1 MFFCYHL
8 MKTGKKRLI
17 NVRLSKSNGER
28 TNIKKDKSKRTGADS
43 RSGGVLNS
51 NSSSGF
57 SPSAGNHCRHKD
69 VHERGSQVDG
79 IPIPTPILIT
89 TKSLGEKVFHILLGT
104 GSVFSVLRLCSFTKS
119 LGENVFHIL
128 LGTGSVF
135 SVLRLCSV
143 HQHRWQLP
151 AQTG

>member
-1 MFFCYHL
+1 

-17 NVRLSKSNGER
+17 NVLLSKSNGER

-57 SPSAGNHCRHKD
+57 SPSGNHCRHKD

-79 IPIPTPILIT
+79 IPIPTPILNT
-89 TKSLGEKVFHILLGT
+89 TKSDQKH
-104 GSVFSVLRLCSFTKS
+104 GSCTQENMEYIFSQRLCR
-119 LGENVFHIL
+119 V
-128 LGTGSVF
+128 
-135 SVLRLCSV
+135 
-143 HQHRWQLP
+143 
-151 AQTG
+151 

>member
-1 MFFCYHL
+1 

-17 NVRLSKSNGER
+17 NVLLSKSNGER

-57 SPSAGNHCRHKD
+57 SPSGNHCRHKD

-79 IPIPTPILIT
+79 IPIPTPILNT
-89 TKSLGEKVFHILLGT
+89 
-104 GSVFSVLRLCSFTKS
+104 TKS

-135 SVLRLCSV
+135 SVLRL
-143 HQHRWQLP
+143 
-151 AQTG
+151 